1 MTEFNILLDTS
12 SWLAYFDASDN
23 KQIKNILDGK
33 SKIYASVISLF
44 EIKKKFLR
52 ERIDEIRISKFID
65 FIKNRAIILDVYDK
79 ICSLAADYSFRHKLH
94 SIDSIIYASA
104 SLKSC
109 RLLTFDNDFRELENV
124 DVLEG
129 EK

>member
-1 MTEFNILLDTS
+1 M
-12 SWLAYFDASDN
+12 
-23 KQIKNILDGK
+23 
-33 SKIYASVISLF
+33 
-44 EIKKKFLR
+44 
-52 ERIDEIRISKFID
+52 DE
-65 FIKNRAIILDVYDK
+65 K

-104 SLKSC
+104 KLKSC

-129 EK
+129 EN